1 MKKLSEE
8 GQGKKAQVLS
18 SQIVY
23 EGNVFGIRRDE
34 VI

>member
-1 MKKLSEE
+1 MMRRGKMKKLSEE

-23 EGNVFGIRRDE
+23 EG
-34 VI
+34 